1 MNLNIA
7 HRILN
12 IEIYSSKEKVKD
24 SYKKLVKK
32 WHPDKHIN
40 NKEKY
45 LYAEQNIKKI
55 IEAYKYILNHPS
67 WNSRLEK
74 ETSKKKSY
82 KNSKFKILNIYITK
96 MFRILLL
103 LSQYLIILFGLPFI
117 IFWEHPFHK
126 EFFPNFHNVQE
137 EKNNKYNGND
147 ILLIFNQNDSSFYN
161 INNDK
166 KNVKLIFEDFLT
178 ILKENKKSSNIN
190 FLDFDNDEKLE
201 LIIDIHSEDSSKYY
215 HSSLIFTNNKNN
227 NIFHY
232 VKTFKSGTIIDYN
245 NKVFVEPL
253 TTFDSFFFCD
263 SCNFSSTILN
273 NKNIKYISPKIQY
286 IFKNSSIFYKT
297 DSSVNEKII
306 SNLYALSK
314 IKIKFNENQFD
325 NGLRRLYAENIISF
339 YYNNFD
345 LNETRDLFYK
355 NYLYK
360 DKHEIWKSLVVEM
373 IQKYPILDTKK

>member
-32 WHPDKHIN
+32 WHPDKHIHD
-40 NKEKY
+40 KEKY
-45 LYAEQNIKKI
+45 SYAEQNIKKI
-55 IEAYKYILNHPS
+55 IEAYKYLLNHPS
-67 WNSRLEK
+67 WNSRSEK
-74 ETSKKKSY
+74 EAYKKKNY
-82 KNSKFKILNIYITK
+82 KNSFLKILNIYISK
-96 MFRILLL
+96 IFRISLLI
-103 LSQYLIILFGLPFI
+103 SQYLIILFGLPFI
-117 IFWEHPFHK
+117 IFWEHPIHK
-126 EFFPNFHNVQE
+126 ELFPNLHNLKE
-137 EKNNKYNGND
+137 DKNIQYDEND
-147 ILLIFNQNDSSFYN
+147 ILLIFNQNDSSFFN
-161 INNDK
+161 INNDQ
-166 KNVKLIFEDFLT
+166 KNVKLILKDFTAL
-178 ILKENKKSSNIN
+178 LKENKKSNNIN

-201 LIIDIHSEDSSKYY
+201 MIIDIHSDDSSKYY
-215 HSSLIFTNNKNN
+215 HSSLMFTNKKNN

-253 TTFDSFFFCD
+253 LVFDSFFFCD

-286 IFKNSSIFYKT
+286 VFKNSGIFYKT
-297 DSSVNEKII
+297 DRTINEKII

-314 IKIKFNENQFD
+314 IQIKLNENQFD
-325 NGLRRLYAENIISF
+325 NGLRRLFAENIISF

-345 LNETRDLFYK
+345 LNETRDLFYR
-355 NYLYK
+355 NYSYK

>member
-32 WHPDKHIN
+32 WHPDKHIHD
-40 NKEKY
+40 KEKY
-45 LYAEQNIKKI
+45 SYAEQNIKKI
-55 IEAYKYILNHPS
+55 IEAYKYLLNHPS
-67 WNSRLEK
+67 WNSRSEK
-74 ETSKKKSY
+74 EAYKKKNY
-82 KNSKFKILNIYITK
+82 KNSFQKILNIYISK
-96 MFRILLL
+96 IFRISLLI
-103 LSQYLIILFGLPFI
+103 SQYLIILFGLPFI
-117 IFWEHPFHK
+117 IFWEHPIHK
-126 EFFPNFHNVQE
+126 ELFPNFHNLKE
-137 EKNNKYNGND
+137 DKNIQYDEND
-147 ILLIFNQNDSSFYN
+147 ILLIFNQNDSSFFN
-161 INNDK
+161 INNDQ
-166 KNVKLIFEDFLT
+166 KNVKLILKDFTAL
-178 ILKENKKSSNIN
+178 LKENKKSNNIN

-201 LIIDIHSEDSSKYY
+201 MIIDIHSDDSSKYY
-215 HSSLIFTNNKNN
+215 HSSLIFTNKKNN

-253 TTFDSFFFCD
+253 LVFDSFFFCD

-286 IFKNSSIFYKT
+286 VFKNSGIFYKT
-297 DSSVNEKII
+297 DRTINEKII

-314 IKIKFNENQFD
+314 IQIKLNENQFD
-325 NGLRRLYAENIISF
+325 NGLRRLFAENIISF

-345 LNETRDLFYK
+345 LNETRDLFYR
-355 NYLYK
+355 NYSYK